1 MPPRMRLVR
10 GRVPQAIRRPTLLG
24 QHDLTVVARCAST
37 AAASATTPAPSIE
50 QMTKSVP
57 PIARFP
63 LSQPPSHRNPEYR
76 RSQLLRQYTSLI
88 RTTPLMVFFQHDNLQ
103 SVEWAAIRREL
114 SKAMQ
119 KVDEQIAS
127 EGRNAPPLA
136 PHVKV
141 QIVQTSIF
149 EVALRI
155 VEYFRPNPT
164 AAVGS
169 GENPAAVDPV
179 TQSSAEIPLSGSRDD
194 PSLAHDLSRTAHQA
208 VRHMKGKHELSPL
221 LVGPIAVLSIPNVS
235 PEHLKAAL
243 TVLAPKAAGFP
254 APTRKANPG
263 WHELPVQN
271 GLNKLALLA
280 ARVDGKVFDVDQTKW
295 VGSIQGGMDGLRSQ
309 LVMALQ
315 SMGSSVAS
323 TLESAGKSLYF
334 TLESRK
340 SVLEEEQKGPEGDKS
355 ESS

>member
-1 MPPRMRLVR
+1 MPPRIRLSS
-10 GRVPQAIRRPTLLG
+10 GCIPQPLRRQRLLC
-24 QHDLTVVARCAST
+24 QHELPILTRYAST
-37 AAASATTPAPSIE
+37 AATATTPAASPE
-50 QMTKSVP
+50 QMTHSAA

-63 LSQPPSHRNPEYR
+63 PSQPPSHRNPEYR

-88 RTTPLMVFFQHDNLQ
+88 RTTPLMVFLQHDNLQ

-114 SKAMQ
+114 SKALQ

-127 EGRNAPPLA
+127 EGRSLPPIA

-149 EVALRI
+149 EAALRI
-155 VEYFRPNPT
+155 VEYFRPNTSTIEAGQTP
-164 AAVGS
+164 S
-169 GENPAAVDPV
+169 AVDPI
-179 TQSSAEIPLSGSRDD
+179 TQTSAEVSLSGSRDD
-194 PSLAHDLSRTAHQA
+194 PTLSHDLSRAAHDA
-208 VRHMKGKHELSPL
+208 VLRMKGKHELAPV
-221 LVGPIAVLSIPNVS
+221 LVGPIAVLSIPQMS

-254 APTRKANPG
+254 VPTRKANPG

-280 ARVDGKVFDVDQTKW
+280 ARVDGKVFDVEQTKW
-295 VGSIQGGMDGLRSQ
+295 VGSIEGGMDGLRSQ

-315 SMGSSVAS
+315 SMASSVTN
-323 TLESAGKSLYF
+323 TLEGAGKSLYF
-334 TLESRK
+334 TLESRR
-340 SVLEEEQKGPEGDKS
+340 SVLEEEQKGPSDEKTDA
-355 ESS
+355 

>member
-1 MPPRMRLVR
+1 MPPRIRLSS
-10 GRVPQAIRRPTLLG
+10 GHLSQPLRRQRLLC
-24 QHDLTVVARCAST
+24 QYELPILTRYAST
-37 AAASATTPAPSIE
+37 AATATTPAASHE
-50 QMTKSVP
+50 LMTHSVA
-57 PIARFP
+57 PIARSP
-63 LSQPPSHRNPEYR
+63 PTQPPSHRNPEYR

-119 KVDEQIAS
+119 KVDEKIAS
-127 EGRNAPPLA
+127 EGRSLQPLA
-136 PHVKV
+136 PHIRV

-155 VEYFRPNPT
+155 VEYFRPNAST
-164 AAVGS
+164 IAAGQPPS
-169 GENPAAVDPV
+169 AVNPV
-179 TQSSAEIPLSGSRDD
+179 TQTSAEIPLSGSRDD
-194 PSLAHDLSRTAHQA
+194 LTLSHDLSRAAHDA
-208 VRHMKGKHELSPL
+208 VLHMKGKHELSPL
-221 LVGPIAVLSIPNVS
+221 LVGPIAALSIPHMS

-295 VGSIQGGMDGLRSQ
+295 VGSIEGGMDGLRSQ

-315 SMGSSVAS
+315 SMASSVTN
-323 TLESAGKSLYF
+323 TLEGAGKSVYF
-334 TLESRK
+334 TLESRR
-340 SVLEEEQKGPEGDKS
+340 SVLEDEQKGPSDEKTDA
-355 ESS
+355 